1 MLIPLRLLSPK
12 ACKWGSFAQAH
23 TPTSQASTLPPP
35 CLPPCPPLPC
45 DVVDEVVKDE
55 TDDITDDD
63 DVIAGVTVNER
74 GLYQGSG
81 KRLVLHEALVR
92 KERHV
97 CVHGFVSPQAG
108 RRVIPHV

>member
-1 MLIPLRLLSPK
+1 
-12 ACKWGSFAQAH
+12 
-23 TPTSQASTLPPP
+23 
-35 CLPPCPPLPC
+35 
-45 DVVDEVVKDE
+45 VVDEVVKDE

-97 CVHGFVSPQAG
+97 CVHGFVSPLLLLCVCVCVCVCVRVCVCVCVITS
-108 RRVIPHV
+108 RRARVY